1 MCQVLMIL
9 ALIDSSFSLETRCV
23 ATVAK
28 CNEVIKMELTEF
40 FPEAGYIGR
49 CVEVADLVK
58 QGK

>member
-1 MCQVLMIL
+1 MIL